1 MNFSVDVFVEYLFQG
16 RFAIAA
22 VVTLMVAVVAQGI
35 GVGVGLML
43 ALFSLS
49 RFSALRGIAA
59 AYIWIWR
66 GTPPLVQLFL
76 LFFGLPQLGVRLSV
90 LQAGLIGLGLY
101 AASYMAEI
109 IRAGIQSIPPDQMQA
124 ARAMGFSWLQAM
136 RYVIL
141 PQAFRII
148 LPPFG
153 NEFASMM
160 RTTAL
165 LSVIS
170 FEELLRVTR
179 IAINETYRVIEL
191 YSVAAVYYLAMYT
204 AWLLVQLWLER
215 VAARGAAPRTNARAV
230 AAGPEHARG

>member
-179 IAINETYRVIEL
+179 IAINETHRVIEL

>member
-1 MNFSVDVFVEYLFQG
+1 MIFSFEVFAEYLGQS

-22 VVTLMVAVVAQGI
+22 GVTLLIAIAAQTI
-35 GVGVGLML
+35 GVLIGLVL

-49 RFSALRGIAA
+49 RFSALRWIAA
-59 AYIWIWR
+59 TYIWIWCS
-66 GTPPLVQLFL
+66 TPPLVQLFL
-76 LFFGLPQLGVRLSV
+76 LFFGLPQLGIRLSPIE
-90 LQAGLIGLGLY
+90 AGLIGLGFH

-109 IRAGIQSIPPDQMQA
+109 IRAGIQSVDTDQMQA
-124 ARAMGFSWLQAM
+124 ARAMGFSRLRAM

-141 PQAFRII
+141 PQALRVI

-160 RTTAL
+160 RTSSL

-170 FEELLRVTR
+170 IEELLRVTR
-179 IAINETYRVIEL
+179 IAINETYQVIEL

-204 AWLLVQLWLER
+204 MWIVVQAWLER
-215 VAARGAAPRTNARAV
+215 VATRGSVARNLGNPIADA
-230 AAGPEHARG
+230 EHVRG

>member
-1 MNFSVDVFVEYLFQG
+1 MNFSVDVFVEYLFQA

-35 GVGVGLML
+35 GVGVGLIL

-76 LFFGLPQLGVRLSV
+76 LFFGLPQLGIRLSV

-124 ARAMGFSWLQAM
+124 ARAMGFSRLQAM

-215 VAARGAAPRTNARAV
+215 VAARGVAPRASARAV
-230 AAGPEHARG
+230 ATGPEQARG